1 MEVSVASLHEASA
14 AAAFGAG
21 NLDVESALGDFFDGV
36 GGDGL
41 QVFQGY
47 GLLFGI
53 AGVLVCGVD
62 VIGSILGD
70 SVVLLFVLEIEL
82 SFFIRNLFLDFG
94 EVGSVISWILIVK
107 IFLFPRL
114 ILNLRLMIVVFRH
127 GLYGFFCCD
136 YGRFTY
142 ISVINPCNP
151 CLIYVLGYWFHFLAN
166 LFHAAESEGLG
177 GASFGIRI
185 CLMVP
190 SLFLTS

>member
-1 MEVSVASLHEASA
+1 MVEGFHLLEHAAAVASPAVEVSVASLHEASA

-21 NLDVESALGDFFDGV
+21 NLDVESALGDLFDGV

-70 SVVLLFVLEIEL
+70 PVVLLFVLEIEL
-82 SFFIRNLFLDFG
+82 SFLIRNLFLDFG
-94 EVGSVISWILIVK
+94 EVGSLISWPLILTV
-107 IFLFPRL
+107 FLFHRL

-127 GLYGFFCCD
+127 GLHGLHGFF
-136 YGRFTY
+136 
-142 ISVINPCNP
+142 SVIIVA
-151 CLIYVLGYWFHFLAN
+151 LLTLA
-166 LFHAAESEGLG
+166 S
-177 GASFGIRI
+177 
-185 CLMVP
+185 
-190 SLFLTS
+190 

>member
-1 MEVSVASLHEASA
+1 MVEGFHLLEHAAAVASPAVEVSVASLHEASA

-21 NLDVESALGDFFDGV
+21 NLDVESALGDLFDGV

-41 QVFQGY
+41 QVFQIY

-62 VIGSILGD
+62 VIGCFLGD

-94 EVGSVISWILIVK
+94 EVGSVISWLLILTV
-107 IFLFPRL
+107 FLFHRL

-127 GLYGFFCCD
+127 GLHGFF
-136 YGRFTY
+136 
-142 ISVINPCNP
+142 
-151 CLIYVLGYWFHFLAN
+151 L
-166 LFHAAESEGLG
+166 
-177 GASFGIRI
+177 
-185 CLMVP
+185 
-190 SLFLTS
+190 